1 MKWKTLLKQPNG
13 HGNSSSNNGGN
24 SSEDRIYDGGSDKH
38 HKQIHQTCYTRVSL
52 FITEIFTSILG
63 YIIDIHSSKL
73 TVAARILHAGLQHGN
88 SQRWE
93 ELTANTNVNRSQEVF
108 TFEALSIGY
117 KKLS

>member
-1 MKWKTLLKQPNG
+1 MSLLIITDSRKVFYISKHQIQHQNRKWKTLLKQPNG

-88 SQRWE
+88 SQR
-93 ELTANTNVNRSQEVF
+93 
-108 TFEALSIGY
+108 
-117 KKLS
+117 